1 MAQKWQTF
9 IKFFVENEGYRDVLD
24 GLKNTVYI
32 AIFGFL
38 IGIVIGSLIAIVK
51 VSRNRTKFMRAL
63 SWVGDIYVGLFRGT
77 PIIVQLL
84 VIYYVIFPLM
94 GINVDKLIVAIV
106 TFGLNSGAYVSEIM
120 RSGLMS
126 VDKGQLEAGRALGLS
141 YPSAMLR
148 IVIPQ
153 AIKNS
158 LPSLG
163 NELIA
168 LVKDTSV
175 AGFIAVFDLTQAFK
189 LIGSSSYEFMIP
201 YIMLG
206 LFYLVIVLGLTL
218 VIKLIEKRLRKDE
231 KQPHV
236 SKSHKKIGAEEV

>member
-1 MAQKWQTF
+1 MDFAKQWEVFVRTF
-9 IKFFVENEGYRDVLD
+9 ATNGGYKNVLL
-24 GLKNTVYI
+24 GLKNTAYI

-38 IGIVIGSLIAIVK
+38 IGIAIGTVIAIVK
-51 VSRNRTKFMRAL
+51 VSGKQNKVTKAI
-63 SWVGDIYVGLFRGT
+63 SKIGDVYVGFFRGT

-84 VIYYVIFPLM
+84 LIYYVFFPLM
-94 GINVDKLIVAIV
+94 NVQADKLAVAII

-120 RSGLMS
+120 RSGIQS
-126 VDKGQLEAGRALGLS
+126 VDVGQFEAGRSLGMS
-141 YPSAMLR
+141 YTTTMIR

-175 AGFIAVFDLTQAFK
+175 AGFIAVFDLTQAFQ
-189 LIGSSSYEFMIP
+189 LIGSSSYAYIFP
-201 YIMLG
+201 YIVLAI
-206 LFYLVIVLGLTL
+206 FYLVIVLALTL
-218 VIKLIEKRLRKDE
+218 IIKLVERRLRKSE
-231 KQPHV
+231 RN
-236 SKSHKKIGAEEV
+236 

>member
-1 MAQKWQTF
+1 MDFSKQWSVFVQTF
-9 IKFFVENEGYRDVLD
+9 VTNEGYKNVLL
-24 GLKNTVYI
+24 GLKNTAYI
-32 AIFGFL
+32 ALFGFL
-38 IGIVIGSLIAIVK
+38 IGIAIGTVIAIVK
-51 VSRNRTKFMRAL
+51 VSGKQSKTAKVISRI
-63 SWVGDIYVGLFRGT
+63 GDIYVGFFRGT

-84 VIYYVIFPLM
+84 LIYYVLFPLM
-94 GINVDKLIVAIV
+94 GVQVDKLAVAII

-120 RSGLMS
+120 RSGIQS
-126 VDKGQLEAGRALGLS
+126 VDVGQLEAGRSLGMS
-141 YPSAMLR
+141 YTSAMFR

-189 LIGSSSYEFMIP
+189 LIGSSSYAYMIP
-201 YIMLG
+201 YIVLA
-206 LFYLVIVLGLTL
+206 LFYLVIVLALTL
-218 VIKLIEKRLRKDE
+218 IIKLIERRLRKSE
-231 KQPHV
+231 RH
-236 SKSHKKIGAEEV
+236 

>member
-1 MAQKWQTF
+1 MAQKWNA
-9 IKFFVENEGYRDVLD
+9 FVKAFVVNEGYRNVLD

-32 AIFGFL
+32 ALFGFL
-38 IGIVIGSLIAIVK
+38 IGICIGSVIAIIK
-51 VSRNRTKFMRAL
+51 VSKNRNTFMNVI
-63 SWVGDIYVGLFRGT
+63 SKIGDVYVGFFRGT

-84 VIYYVIFPLM
+84 LIYYVLFPLM

-120 RSGLMS
+120 RSGILS

-148 IVIPQ
+148 IVLPQ
-153 AIKNS
+153 ALKNS
-158 LPSLG
+158 LPALG

-189 LIGSSSYEFMIP
+189 LIGSSSYEYMVP
-201 YIMLG
+201 YIVLA
-206 LFYLVIVLGLTL
+206 LFYLVIVLALTF

-231 KQPHV
+231 KQPH
-236 SKSHKKIGAEEV
+236 KSRKLNGIGA

>member
-1 MAQKWQTF
+1 MAQKWNA
-9 IKFFVENEGYRDVLD
+9 FVKAFVVNEGYRNVLD

-32 AIFGFL
+32 ALFGFL
-38 IGIVIGSLIAIVK
+38 IGICIGSVIAIIK
-51 VSRNRTKFMRAL
+51 VSKNRNTFMNVI
-63 SWVGDIYVGLFRGT
+63 SKIGDVYVGFFRGT

-84 VIYYVIFPLM
+84 LIYYVLFPLM

-120 RSGLMS
+120 RSGILS
-126 VDKGQLEAGRALGLS
+126 VDNGQLEAGRALGLS

-148 IVIPQ
+148 IVLPQ
-153 AIKNS
+153 ALKNS
-158 LPSLG
+158 LPALG

-189 LIGSSSYEFMIP
+189 LIGSSSYEYMVP
-201 YIMLG
+201 YIVLA
-206 LFYLVIVLGLTL
+206 LFYLVIVLALTF

-231 KQPHV
+231 KQPH
-236 SKSHKKIGAEEV
+236 KSRKLNGIGA